1 MKMAQPIAARDP
13 SSMLSTF
20 LFIGLLV
27 VATIDKTGAQIGVC
41 YGMLGNLPPKQEVI
55 NLFNQNNIRRMR
67 LYDPNQEALQ
77 ALRGTNIELMLG
89 LPNPD
94 LQKMA
99 SSQSEADTW
108 VRNNVQS
115 YDNVKIKYI
124 AVGNEVDPRDQNA
137 QFLVPAMRNIQNAIN
152 QAGLAN
158 RIKVSTSVV
167 FGFVEGFPPSK
178 GSVKPDYRPLFDPII
193 GFLNNNRAPLLV
205 NVYPHLSYKDNT
217 RDIRLDYALFSAP
230 SVVVRDDGSGLGYQ
244 NLFDAMLDTVYSAL
258 EKVGGGSLEVV
269 VSESGWP
276 TSGGT
281 GTTVENAR
289 TYNNNLVQHV
299 KNGTPKKQGR
309 PIETYIFAMFDEADK
324 KGPEIEKFWGLFSPN
339 KNPKYSMNFN

>member
-1 MKMAQPIAARDP
+1 MFGSDLP
-13 SSMLSTF
+13 SK
-20 LFIGLLV
+20 
-27 VATIDKTGAQIGVC
+27 A
-41 YGMLGNLPPKQEVI
+41 EVI
-55 NLFNQNNIRRMR
+55 DLFKQNNIQRMR
-67 LYDPNQEALQ
+67 IYDPNQEALE
-77 ALRGTNIELMLG
+77 ALRGSNIELILG
-89 LPNPD
+89 LPNYD
-94 LQKMA
+94 QMT
-99 SSQSEADTW
+99 SQSEADAW
-108 VRNNVQS
+108 VQKYVQS

-124 AVGNEVDPRDQNA
+124 AVGNEVKPDHQNA
-137 QFLVPAMRNIQNAIN
+137 PLLVPAMQNIQNAIN

-167 FGFVEGFPPSK
+167 FGFVEGFPPSE

-205 NVYPHLSYKDNT
+205 NVYPYLSYKDNT
-217 RDIRLDYALFSAP
+217 KDIPLDYALFSAP
-230 SVVVRDDGSGLGYQ
+230 SEVVHDDVSGLGYQ

-281 GTTVENAR
+281 ETTVENAK

-309 PIETYIFAMFDEADK
+309 PIETYIFAMFDEGNKDGA
-324 KGPEIEKFWGLFSPN
+324 EVERFWGLFSPN
-339 KNPKYSMNFN
+339 KERKYEMNFN